1 MPEPIT
7 SLLRLRVVNRITGA
21 EITNNLPHLTSSW
34 QRIGFQ
40 PGNPSNAA
48 IDSWTIALHPPT
60 SDAYAAAKPIYDQL
74 QRWMRVEAYIS
85 HDGASLGKLY
95 CAGPITGIDKRFA
108 TYTLSGRSDLG
119 YLDRAQPF
127 PGEVLAGTVT
137 STLIK
142 NYMGTNEVGWADNF
156 SPYVSSEYTSSNLPS
171 LTAGTW
177 SASTDDG
184 LNVVTDSTGTGAAL
198 IATQGAVAGDVYYQH
213 YVETTGRISGAGTFG
228 VGLSTSNANCNNSVS
243 VWVASSLV
251 GGRYVATVHVV
262 VYVAGVQAAAPSVPN
277 VLINIDDSQVMVPFT
292 IGLLSTDNNPAGVRA
307 RVATVN
313 GKAVMT
319 QSGNLSTTT
328 STLYPFL
335 VRIGGAPNFS
345 SLVHKVRYA
354 LDGATGSS
362 AFQAGT
368 ITTTT
373 TGLGTGSAP
382 GATFLDVIS
391 SCATRDNFYWRYTPQ
406 PFVSGSRTLGTLDY
420 EADPGTDYG
429 TTQQVVFSEDAGN
442 LADLQLTDNADP
454 LASSIAVYGPSTPDG
469 GGMATMHDV
478 PSLTTYGAIEDRSLH
493 GIAPDFGSLRR
504 AALQI
509 LTQKTQV
516 DTSGAKVAIVTR
528 DPSTAD
534 KARPL
539 DKVMV
544 HSPRM
549 NMNHQVVRV
558 LADTFD
564 ENSATQ
570 TLTLD
575 QFSADFTGIPAP
587 MTLA

>member
-1 MPEPIT
+1 MDGVT
-7 SLLRLRVVNRITGA
+7 SLLRFRVVNRITGA

-74 QRWMRVEAYIS
+74 QRWLRVEAYMS

-95 CAGPITGIDKRFA
+95 NAGPITGIDKRFA

-156 SPYVSSEYTSSNLPS
+156 SPYVSAEYTSSNLPS

-177 SASTDDG
+177 SATTDDG

-198 IATQGAVAGDVYYQH
+198 IATQGAASGDAYYQH
-213 YVETTGRISGAGTFG
+213 YVETTGRISGAGIFG
-228 VGLSTSNANCNNSVS
+228 VGLSKSSANCNDSVS

-251 GGRYVATVHVV
+251 GGRYVATVHIV
-262 VYVAGVQAAAPSVPN
+262 VYVAGVQVAAPSTAN

-292 IGLLSTDNNPAGVRA
+292 VGLLSTDNNPAGVRA

-313 GKAVMT
+313 GKGVMT
-319 QSGNLSTTT
+319 QSGNLLTTT

-335 VRIGGAPNFS
+335 VRLSGAPYFS
-345 SLVHKVRYA
+345 SLVHKVRYT
-354 LDGATGSS
+354 LDGGAGA

-420 EADPGTDYG
+420 SADPGTDYG
-429 TTQQVVFSEDAGN
+429 TTQRVVFSEDAGN
-442 LADLQLTDNADP
+442 LVDLQLTDNADP
-454 LASSIAVYGPSTPDG
+454 LASSIAVYGPPTLDG
-469 GGMATMHDV
+469 GGVATVNDV
-478 PSLTTYGAIEDRSLH
+478 ASLNKYGAIEDRALQAA
-493 GIAPDFGSLRR
+493 APDFGSLRR
-504 AALQI
+504 AAMQI
-509 LTQKTQV
+509 MTQKTLV
-516 DTSGAKVAIVTR
+516 DTSGAKVAIVLR
-528 DPSTAD
+528 DPATAD
-534 KARPL
+534 VARPL

-575 QFSADFTGIPAP
+575 QFSADFTGVPAP
-587 MTLA
+587 MTLG